1 MAPLKPVRTL
11 FDLSSDSVLETV
23 HTYVVKRQGEL
34 GKYRKF
40 LINILHSAIR
50 ETLIERA
57 VNMYSSNILDVL
69 DIIELLADSSIKQ
82 LQIMQTSM
90 PGGLTHAGCFS
101 GQLFSKIDSANIIGL
116 HKLIVKVHVDLHS
129 NTSQIEPL
137 SSVFHCALLRGLAA
151 NLRVL
156 TLHNAADNQSLKI
169 IGKYATHLTN
179 LDITSSWIV
188 DDVGIC
194 DLLLKDATNF
204 ITAHLV
210 DLDNCEPRA
219 IHALS
224 LFPPSQINKTCE
236 TLCEVKIQDTNTS
249 SISVLLLLMFAKSL
263 KSLGGF
269 LYFRNIG
276 DAVISVQSR
285 ENAPE
290 SLSLTELWDTQLPF
304 EKLTK
309 ISRYLPRLTTL
320 YTRAACLLPEPN
332 IVPALTNLTAD
343 FDFVQYGPQFYRF
356 LSFNGSTVR
365 RLVLIDQVYSLDLEN
380 IAEYCPLLEELTAK
394 VSVENVITASPV
406 CLKNLKV
413 AKVRIASASTFTW
426 LMKKSDNIL
435 HLEVLLERDYMETI
449 MFEDDVIM
457 QIIEDN
463 PRSLKSIRYL
473 SIHMFWNPRY
483 QNYIISCGN
492 LTIDTAYALCAAC
505 DSLNVIGELHT
516 WFQVSN
522 KDVLTMA
529 EHIKKS
535 NWNVRLRYRDVLYP

>member
-116 HKLIVKVHVDLHS
+116 HKLIVK
-129 NTSQIEPL
+129 IEPL

-249 SISVLLLLMFAKSL
+249 SISVLLLLM
-263 KSLGGF
+263 
-269 LYFRNIG
+269 NIG